1 MFACL
6 IIGDSVALGTAA
18 AIEAIRP
25 SVCTSAAKVGAS
37 TTEVGGWRLANTAY
51 GTALIATGSNDL
63 PGAGMRNSIRTLRL
77 TISSR
82 RVIWLLPYERRRA
95 SIVAEVAVRFGD
107 EAVDLR
113 QFPTRDGVH
122 PANYRAVASSLLR

>member
-1 MFACL
+1 MFGCL

-25 SVCTSAAKVGAS
+25 SVCTSVARVGAS
-37 TTEVGGWRLANTAY
+37 TAQVRGWRLANTTY
-51 GTALIATGSNDL
+51 GSALIATGSNDL
-63 PGAGMRNSIRTLRL
+63 PGAGMRSAIRKLRL
-77 TISSR
+77 TIPSR
-82 RVIWLLPYERRRA
+82 RLIWILPYERRRA

-107 EAVDLR
+107 GAVDLR

-122 PANYRAVASSLLR
+122 PVNYRAVASSLLR